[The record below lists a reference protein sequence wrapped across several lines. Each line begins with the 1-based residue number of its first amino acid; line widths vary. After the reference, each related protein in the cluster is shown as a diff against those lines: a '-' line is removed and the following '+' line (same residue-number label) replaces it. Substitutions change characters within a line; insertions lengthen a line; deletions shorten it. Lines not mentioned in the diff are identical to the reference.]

1 MINPLPLT
9 PVSLPLA
16 RTSPS
21 RRGERLLCAFVLAVI
36 SLAVRA
42 AEPETPPTPKLPDA
56 PVRYTCGEPTADEQ
70 YVLQMINRA
79 RSDPKAEGKRLN
91 LDLTEGLEAPE
102 KMRLEAKPPLAMN
115 ETLLKTARDHS
126 KDMYDR
132 GYFDHTSPDG
142 KRFMQRI
149 KDSGYAFS
157 AIAENIAAGS
167 KHTPAELQDLLV
179 VDSDTPERGHR
190 CNIFGL
196 HKETLKLREVGVGIY
211 ANEKKN
217 TDDLTLL
224 LTQDF
229 GVLGVQAKP
238 ILTGVV
244 YADKNANGFYDPGE
258 GLAGVTVKL
267 DDGSAFAITNAA
279 GGWAIPVSP
288 GRYKLSVSGG
298 DFESTATASVKVAS
312 DNIELDFISGK
323 SEAVVNFAP
332 NEK

>member
-1 MINPLPLT
+1 MLK
-9 PVSLPLA
+9 
-16 RTSPS
+16 R
-21 RRGERLLCAFVLAVI
+21 FVFPFLMI
-36 SLAVRA
+36 SLAALA
-42 AEPETPPTPKLPDA
+42 ADPESTPAPKLPDA

-70 YVLQMINRA
+70 YVLQLINRG
-79 RSDPKAEGKRLN
+79 RMDPKAEGKRLN
-91 LDLTEGLEAPE
+91 VDLSEGLEPGE
-102 KMRLEAKPPLAMN
+102 KMRLESKPPLAMN
-115 ETLLKTARDHS
+115 AALLKTARDHS

-132 GYFDHTSPDG
+132 AYFDHTSPDG

-167 KHTPAELQDLLV
+167 NHSPAELHDLLV
-179 VDSDTPERGHR
+179 VDGDTPGRGHR
-190 CNIFGL
+190 CNLFGL
-196 HKETLKLREVGVGIY
+196 HEGTSKLREVGVGVY
-211 ANEKKN
+211 TNEKKN
-217 TDDLTLL
+217 ADELTTL

-229 GVLGVQAKP
+229 GVLGVHAKP

-288 GRYKLSVSGG
+288 GRAKLTVSGG
-298 DFESTATASVKVAS
+298 DFESTATASVRVTS
-312 DNIELDFISGK
+312 DNVELDFISGK
-323 SEAVVNFAP
+323 SEAVVNFGK
-332 NEK
+332 E